1 MKSAT
6 GKNKGED
13 KVQYSLFFIQRFKGK
28 VLFNVPMSDYTS
40 LHIGGPA
47 DVMAFPQDEGD
58 LKDLMAFA
66 ETKGFPFYVLGS
78 GTNLLVRDGGIRGI
92 VVNMTE
98 GFKDITWLEE
108 GKAIVGAGVR
118 LPDLVTQAKDRGLSG
133 IEFAANIPGTVGGA
147 VCMNAGAYGGEMK
160 DIVEGIE
167 IAGKK
172 GAKGFLPK
180 SELKFSYRR
189 AEVPKGAI
197 VTRAHMKF
205 APGDPEEIKAKIAEF
220 RDKRKASSSGINFPN
235 AGSIFKNPESAPAGR
250 LIEEAGL
257 KGERSGGAQVSEVH
271 ANYIVNTGGARAKDV
286 LALMAL
292 VRDRV
297 FSSRGVVLEPELK
310 VVGED

>member
-1 MKSAT
+1 MSGRPGSCSWNLSRKRPPQRPEVRKMKSAT

-40 LHIGGPA
+40 LRVGGPA

-66 ETKGFPFYVLGS
+66 EEKGF
-78 GTNLLVRDGGIRGI
+78 
-92 VVNMTE
+92 
-98 GFKDITWLEE
+98 
-108 GKAIVGAGVR
+108 
-118 LPDLVTQAKDRGLSG
+118 
-133 IEFAANIPGTVGGA
+133 IPR
-147 VCMNAGAYGGEMK
+147 
-160 DIVEGIE
+160 
-167 IAGKK
+167 
-172 GAKGFLPK
+172 
-180 SELKFSYRR
+180 SELNFSYRR

-197 VTRAHMKF
+197 VTRAHMAF
-205 APGDPEEIKAKIAEF
+205 ELRDPEEIKAKIAEF
-220 RDKRKASSSGINFPN
+220 RERRKASSAISFPN
-235 AGSIFKNPESAPAGR
+235 AGSIFKNPDGAPAGR

-257 KGERSGGAQVSEVH
+257 KGERMGGAQVSEVH

-297 FSSRGVVLEPELK
+297 YSSRGVVLEPELK
-310 VVGED
+310 VVG